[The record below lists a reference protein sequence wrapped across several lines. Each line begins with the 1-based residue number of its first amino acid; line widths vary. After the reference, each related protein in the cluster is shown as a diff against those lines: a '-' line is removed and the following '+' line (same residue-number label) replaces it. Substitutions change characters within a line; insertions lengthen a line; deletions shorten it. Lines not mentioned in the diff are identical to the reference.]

1 MSSSSTSIAITQY
14 VKKIS
19 DSNRKT
25 GNIYHSRLRQF
36 ENYFTQTYN
45 YSIDELIISKIFTVN
60 VYDLLSGYVSYL
72 INRKGKWSHNTKN
85 NNNYRLSNL
94 TIKQNVTTIKN
105 FLEAHDFEIFD
116 RKFKL
121 KVKIPK
127 VVRRYKEALSKD
139 NIVKILETCSDIKLK
154 TYVLFLAAT
163 GCRASEG
170 CAVRLSDLD
179 LDKQKVFIRGDLSKM
194 KTDRYVFLTDELVNQ
209 LRLWLDYKY
218 RTRRKYL
225 RDEHKNIYFTPN
237 KNDYDLVFAS
247 SFDDTNTPDN
257 FREQVIDH
265 LYVTLLVSFEKI
277 IDQLKV
283 GYEDISKRRRKI
295 TLHSLRRFVKSTISD
310 LGFSDYSEWYIGHE
324 GSTYYRR
331 SEKEKLELFKKI
343 EPYLTFLDQT
353 LLERKGADQQ
363 SRIEYLEQENYE
375 LRSEFGKVHDA
386 YNETIN
392 DRQQKDDAL
401 ATLSDQVM
409 KLTTEVREL
418 KKNNNNKN

>member
-1 MSSSSTSIAITQY
+1 MSLTQSIAITQY
-14 VKKIS
+14 VKGMS
-19 DSNRKT
+19 ESNRKT
-25 GNIYHSRLRQF
+25 GSIYLSRLRQF
-36 ENYFTQTYN
+36 EDYFTKTYHH
-45 YSIDELIISKIFTVN
+45 SIDELTINKIFTVN
-60 VYDLLSGYVSYL
+60 VYDLLSGYLSYL
-72 INRKGKWSHNTKN
+72 INKKVNG
-85 NNNYRLSNL
+85 YRLLNR
-94 TIKQNVTTIKN
+94 TIKQNMITIKN
-105 FLEAHDFEIFD
+105 FLEAKDIEIVD

-127 VVRRYKEALSKD
+127 PVKSDKESLSKET
-139 NIVKILETCSDIKLK
+139 IVKILETCSDIKLK

-170 CAVRLSDLD
+170 CAVRLCDLD
-179 LDKQKVFIRGDLSKM
+179 LDKHKVKIRGEFTKM

-225 RDEHKNIYFTPN
+225 RDERKNIYFTPN

-247 SFDDTNTPDN
+247 SFDNNQNPEN

-295 TLHSLRRFVKSTISD
+295 TLHSMRRFVKSTISD

-353 LLERKGADQQ
+353 ALERKGADM
-363 SRIEYLEQENYE
+363 SNRIETVEQEN
-375 LRSEFGKVHDA
+375 
-386 YNETIN
+386 
-392 DRQQKDDAL
+392 
-401 ATLSDQVM
+401 
-409 KLTTEVREL
+409 REL
-418 KKNNNNKN
+418 KANINKIMEIIRQNPKLANVKTEVLTKKI

>member
-1 MSSSSTSIAITQY
+1 MSSSSSSIAITQY
-14 VKKIS
+14 VSKIS

-45 YSIDELIISKIFTVN
+45 YSIDELTISKIFTVN

-72 INRKGKWSHNTKN
+72 VNRKGKWTHNTNN
-85 NNNYRLSNL
+85 NNNYRLANI
-94 TIKQNVTTIKN
+94 TIKQNVTTVKN
-105 FLEAHDFEIFD
+105 FLEAYDIEIID

-127 VVRRYKEALSKD
+127 VIRRYKEALSKD

-170 CAVRLSDLD
+170 CAVRLCDLD

-194 KTDRYVFLTDELVNQ
+194 KTDRYIFLTDELANQ

-225 RDEHKNIYFTPN
+225 RDEHKNIYFTPD

-247 SFDDTNTPDN
+247 SFDDTNNFEN

-343 EPYLTFLDQT
+343 EPHLTFLDQT
-353 LLERKGADQQ
+353 SLERKGADLE
-363 SRIEYLEQENYE
+363 SKIDTLEQENTM
-375 LRSEFGKVHDA
+375 LRKHQEM
-386 YNETIN
+386 
-392 DRQQKDDAL
+392 RDDAF
-401 ATLSDQVM
+401 TSLSDQVT
-409 KLTTEVREL
+409 KLTQEIEILR
-418 KKNNNNKN
+418 KKQ